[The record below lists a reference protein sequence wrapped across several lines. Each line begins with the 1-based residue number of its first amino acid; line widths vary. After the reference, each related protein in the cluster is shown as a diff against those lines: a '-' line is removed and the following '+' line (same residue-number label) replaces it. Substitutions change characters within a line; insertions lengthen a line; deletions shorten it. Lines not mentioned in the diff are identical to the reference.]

1 MLMPSTLSAA
11 AAALMLAA
19 TAHGDN
25 FTIINGQI
33 FTPGLAIV
41 DAPQPNT
48 PLGGEILQVAIDV
61 SGNGK
66 LGLPP
71 YSDSAPS
78 QLHALTLFL
87 TSYTTGLNLTIAN
100 GTALPATSSNSPD
113 GIVMT
118 QEPGSTVKH
127 VNWLW
132 PACLSGDGQ
141 PKATGLVSDGGSA
154 RGAYNISIHQSFRLN
169 DTEYYTVFN
178 LPIAVTNRIS
188 ESANQSSCE
197 SLTNLL
203 LGWGEVV
210 GETVV
215 LTPDQYPWTDG
226 SGVQVSVPS
235 GDGSDNGG
243 SSDGS
248 DKGDGIGGSKPD
260 ANAGDG
266 LGGGAGM
273 VAMDGRLTV
282 LAVIFALG
290 LVAM

>member
-1 MLMPSTLSAA
+1 MLMPSSLSAA
-11 AAALMLAA
+11 LAALMLAA
-19 TAHGDN
+19 TAHGEN

-71 YSDSAPS
+71 YEDSAPS
-78 QLHALTLFL
+78 QLHAITLFL

-100 GTALPATSSNSPD
+100 GTALPATSSNSDD
-113 GIVMT
+113 GVVMN
-118 QEPGSTVKH
+118 QESGSTVKH

-132 PACLSGDGQ
+132 PACLAGDGQ
-141 PKATGLVSDGGSA
+141 PETSGLVSEGGSA
-154 RGAYNISIHQSFRLN
+154 RGAYNVSIHQSFRLN

-197 SLTNLL
+197 SLTNPLV
-203 LGWGEVV
+203 GWDKVV
-210 GETVV
+210 ESTVV
-215 LTPDQYPWTDG
+215 LAPNQYPWTDG

-235 GDGSDNGG
+235 GDG
-243 SSDGS
+243 DGD
-248 DKGDGIGGSKPD
+248 DKDEGDGIGGTKPD
-260 ANAGDG
+260 ADAGDG
-266 LGGGAGM
+266 LGSGAGTM
-273 VAMDGRLTV
+273 AMDGRLTV
-282 LAVIFALG
+282 LAVIFALA
-290 LVAM
+290 LVSM

>member
-1 MLMPSTLSAA
+1 MLMPSGLSAA
-11 AAALMLAA
+11 LAALMLAA
-19 TAHGDN
+19 TAHGEN

-71 YSDSAPS
+71 YEDSAPS
-78 QLHALTLFL
+78 QLHAITIFL

-100 GTALPATSSNSPD
+100 GTALPATSSNSED
-113 GIVMT
+113 GVVMT

-132 PACLSGDGQ
+132 PACLVGDGQ
-141 PKATGLVSDGGSA
+141 HKTSGLVSDGGSA
-154 RGAYNISIHQSFRLN
+154 RGAYNVSIHQSFRLN

-197 SLTNLL
+197 SLANPLV
-203 LGWGEVV
+203 GWEKVV
-210 GETVV
+210 DSTVV
-215 LTPDQYPWTDG
+215 LTPNQYPWTDG
-226 SGVQVSVPS
+226 SGVQVSVPGS
-235 GDGSDNGG
+235 DGDGGE
-243 SSDGS
+243 SDG
-248 DKGDGIGGSKPD
+248 GDGIGGTKPD
-260 ANAGDG
+260 ADAGDG

-273 VAMDGRLTV
+273 VSIDGRLTG
-282 LAVIFALG
+282 LAVIFALA
-290 LVAM
+290 LVSM

>member
-1 MLMPSTLSAA
+1 
-11 AAALMLAA
+11 
-19 TAHGDN
+19 
-25 FTIINGQI
+25 
-33 FTPGLAIV
+33 
-41 DAPQPNT
+41 
-48 PLGGEILQVAIDV
+48 
-61 SGNGK
+61 
-66 LGLPP
+66 
-71 YSDSAPS
+71 
-78 QLHALTLFL
+78 
-87 TSYTTGLNLTIAN
+87 
-100 GTALPATSSNSPD
+100 
-113 GIVMT
+113 MT

-141 PKATGLVSDGGSA
+141 PKTTGLVSEGGSA

-169 DTEYYTVFN
+169 DTEFYTVFN

-188 ESANQSSCE
+188 ESKNQSSCE
-197 SLTNLL
+197 SLTNPLV
-203 LGWGEVV
+203 GWGNVV
-210 GETVV
+210 ESTVV
-215 LTPDQYPWTDG
+215 LTPNEYPWTDG

-235 GDGSDNGG
+235 GDGDGT
-243 SSDGS
+243 SSGGS

-273 VAMDGRLTV
+273 VVMDGRLTV

>member
-11 AAALMLAA
+11 LAALILAA

-78 QLHALTLFL
+78 QLHAITLFL

-100 GTALPATSSNSPD
+100 GTALPATSSNSAD

-141 PKATGLVSDGGSA
+141 PKTTGLVSEGGSA

-169 DTEYYTVFN
+169 DTEFYTVFN

-197 SLTNLL
+197 SLMNPLV
-203 LGWGEVV
+203 GWEKVV
-210 GETVV
+210 EETVV
-215 LTPDQYPWTDG
+215 LTPNEYPWTDG

-235 GDGSDNGG
+235 GDG
-243 SSDGS
+243 DGS

-273 VAMDGRLTV
+273 VAMDGRLTG

>member
-1 MLMPSTLSAA
+1 MLMPSGLSAA
-11 AAALMLAA
+11 LTALMLAA
-19 TAHGDN
+19 TAHGEN

-71 YSDSAPS
+71 YKDSAPS
-78 QLHALTLFL
+78 QLHAITLFL

-100 GTALPATSSNSPD
+100 GTALPATSSNSDD
-113 GIVMT
+113 GIVMN
-118 QEPGSTVKH
+118 QESGSTVKH

-141 PKATGLVSDGGSA
+141 PKTTGLVSDGGSA
-154 RGAYNISIHQSFRLN
+154 RGAYNVSIHQSFRLN

-197 SLTNLL
+197 SLTNPL
-203 LGWGEVV
+203 LGWDKVV
-210 GETVV
+210 DSTVV

-235 GDGSDNGG
+235 GDG
-243 SSDGS
+243 DG
-248 DKGDGIGGSKPD
+248 DDEGDGIGGTKPD
-260 ANAGDG
+260 ADAGDG
-266 LGGGAGM
+266 LGSGARM
-273 VAMDGRLTV
+273 VVMDGRLTV
-282 LAVIFALG
+282 LAAIFALA
-290 LVAM
+290 LVSM

>member
-1 MLMPSTLSAA
+1 MPPKLSVAL
-11 AAALMLAA
+11 AALAFAA
-19 TAHGDN
+19 RARSEN

-71 YSDSAPS
+71 YEDSAPS
-78 QLHALTLFL
+78 QLHAISIFL

-100 GTALPATSSNSPD
+100 GTALPATSSRSDD
-113 GIVMT
+113 GVVMT

-127 VNWLW
+127 VDWLW
-132 PACLSGDGQ
+132 PACLTGDGQ
-141 PKATGLVSDGGSA
+141 PKTQGL
-154 RGAYNISIHQSFRLN
+154 SFRLN
-169 DTEYYTVFN
+169 DTEFYTVFN

-197 SLTNLL
+197 SLTNTL
-203 LGWGEVV
+203 LGWDKVV
-210 GETVV
+210 DSTVV
-215 LTPDQYPWTDG
+215 LTPNQYPWTDG
-226 SGVQVSVPS
+226 SGVQVSVPNGNGDGS
-235 GDGSDNGG
+235 DGGNNDGSDNG
-243 SSDGS
+243 
-248 DKGDGIGGSKPD
+248 DGIGGTKPD
-260 ANAGDG
+260 ADAGDG

-273 VAMDGRLTV
+273 VAMDGKLTV
-282 LAVIFALG
+282 LAVIFALA
-290 LVAM
+290 LVSL